1 MREIFGTFA
10 LLYSTPRTGM
20 NFFRQRR
27 AWLWI
32 ATVAI
37 ALALVALLLPHG
49 SNNAQPDLWA
59 LLPLSFL
66 GLIVPFVLAP
76 LASSL
81 ELGHSSDA
89 PALAP
94 LFQRP
99 PPACI

>member
-1 MREIFGTFA
+1 
-10 LLYSTPRTGM
+10 M
-20 NFFRQRR
+20 NFFLQRR
-27 AWLWI
+27 AWFWI

-37 ALALVALLLPHG
+37 VLALIALLVTHG
-49 SNNAQPDLWA
+49 SDNGQPDLWT
-59 LLPLSFL
+59 LLPLLFL